1 VTISRRRSI
10 GRAVWL
16 SGLCLVATVQAGQAQ
31 SSDTGPTGRV
41 SIYVNT
47 AGRDFT
53 DDTRQRNTDLSTSV
67 SLESPRSDENGVE
80 YALDLRETR
89 YSSAATP
96 DRVSI
101 YDGFAGARFGGD
113 WQLRVR
119 AGHMWLQDLG
129 TMGALA
135 GGLFEVGQ
143 RRSNDDGRFRVGAFS
158 GLEPKLYETG
168 YAPDVRKYGGYA
180 AYERG
185 FMRRHVV
192 GYTTVKQG
200 DMTERSVLSMTNFIP
215 AGQRFFAY
223 QAAEYET
230 QGPANGAVKR
240 GLSYFLTNARVT
252 ASSRVELNGTY
263 NRGRALDARQLTADV
278 INGRALTTQ
287 ALEGLKYES
296 TGGRVTVEVVRR
308 VYVYAGYTRD
318 RNNRDDASA
327 ARILVGGHAGN
338 IFGTGVDVS
347 GSDSRVERAAG
358 PYHSKY
364 FSVGRT
370 VGRSLYLSVDYS
382 TSLSVVHFIRSDGVV
397 IETKPSTRR
406 YSASASATLSRHF
419 SLLGTLDYTIDDAMT
434 ELRVLTGVSYR
445 IR

>member
-1 VTISRRRSI
+1 MW
-10 GRAVWL
+10 RAVWL
-16 SGLCLVATVQAGQAQ
+16 SGLCLVATAHAGRAQ
-31 SSDTGPTGRV
+31 SSDAGPTGRV
-41 SIYVNT
+41 SIYANT

-53 DDTRQRNTDLSTSV
+53 DGTRQRNTDLSTAV
-67 SLESPRSDENGVE
+67 SLESPRTDENGVE

-89 YSSAATP
+89 YSSSATP

-101 YDGFAGARFGGD
+101 YDGFAGARFGGE

-143 RRSNDDGRFRVGAFS
+143 HRSNDEGRFRVGAFS

-240 GLSYFLTNARVT
+240 GLSYFLTNARIT
-252 ASSRVELNGTY
+252 ASSHVELNATY
-263 NRGRALDARQLTADV
+263 NRGRALDARQLTADL

-296 TGGRVTVEVVRR
+296 TGGRITVEVVRR
-308 VYVYAGYTRD
+308 LYVYGGYTRD

-338 IFGTGVDVS
+338 ILGTGFDVS
-347 GSDSRVERAAG
+347 GSDSRIERATG

-364 FSVGRT
+364 FSVGHT
-370 VGRSLYLSVDYS
+370 LARSLYLSVDYS

-406 YSASASATLSRHF
+406 YSGSASATLNRHF

-434 ELRVLTGVSYR
+434 EVRVLSGLSYR

>member
-1 VTISRRRSI
+1 M

-16 SGLCLVATVQAGQAQ
+16 SGLCLVASVQAGQAQ
-31 SSDTGPTGRV
+31 SSDAGPTGRV
-41 SIYVNT
+41 SIYANT

-53 DDTRQRNTDLSTSV
+53 DGTRQRNTDLSTSV
-67 SLESPRSDENGVE
+67 SLESPRTDENGVE

-89 YSSAATP
+89 YSSTATP

-113 WQLRVR
+113 WGVRVR

-143 RRSNDDGRFRVGAFS
+143 HRSNDEGRFRVGAFG
-158 GLEPKLYETG
+158 GLEPKFYETG
-168 YAPDVRKYGGYA
+168 YAPEVRKYGGYA
-180 AYERG
+180 AYEHG

-230 QGPANGAVKR
+230 HGPANGAVKR
-240 GLSYFLTNARVT
+240 GLSYLLTNARIT
-252 ASSRVELNGTY
+252 ASSRVELSATY
-263 NRGRALDARQLTADV
+263 NRGRALDARQLTADL

-308 VYVYAGYTRD
+308 LYVYAGYTRD
-318 RNNRDDASA
+318 RNNREDASA
-327 ARILVGGHAGN
+327 SRILVGGHAGN
-338 IFGTGVDVS
+338 IFGTGFDVS
-347 GSDSRVERAAG
+347 GSDSRIERSTG

-364 FSVGRT
+364 VSVGHAL
-370 VGRSLYLSVDYS
+370 GRSIYLSVDYS
-382 TSLSVVHFIRSDGVV
+382 TSLSVVHFMRSDGVV
-397 IETKPSTRR
+397 IETKPSTQR
-406 YSASASATLSRHF
+406 YSGSASATLNRHF

-434 ELRVLTGVSYR
+434 EIRVLSGVSYR

>member
-1 VTISRRRSI
+1 MKRRLL
-10 GRAVWL
+10 GRDAWL
-16 SGLCLVATVQAGQAQ
+16 ALLCIVAAARATQAQ
-31 SSDTGPTGRV
+31 SSAPGPTGRV
-41 SIYVNT
+41 SIYANT

-53 DDTRQRNTDLSTSV
+53 DGSRQRNTDLSTSV
-67 SLESPRSDENGVE
+67 TLESPRTDENGVE

-89 YSSAATP
+89 YSSTATP

-101 YDGFAGARFGGD
+101 YDGFAGASFGGD
-113 WQLRVR
+113 WQLRAR

-143 RRSNDDGRFRVGAFS
+143 RRTNDDGRFRVGAFS

-200 DMTERSVLSMTNFIP
+200 DFTERSVLSMTNFIP

-230 QGPANGAVKR
+230 QGPANGAVTR
-240 GLSYFLTNARVT
+240 GLSYFLTNARIS
-252 ASSRVELNGTY
+252 ASSRVELNATY
-263 NRGRALDARQLTADV
+263 NRGRALDARQLTADL
-278 INGRALTTQ
+278 INGRALTAQ

-296 TGGRVTVEVVRR
+296 TGGRITVEVVRR
-308 VYVYAGYTRD
+308 MHVYAGYTRD
-318 RNNRDDASA
+318 RNNRDDAPTS
-327 ARILVGGHAGN
+327 RILVGGHAGN
-338 IFGTGVDVS
+338 IFGTGFDVS
-347 GSDSRVERAAG
+347 GSDSRIERTTG

-364 FSVGRT
+364 VSVGRGL
-370 VGRSLYLSVDYS
+370 GRSVYLSVDYS
-382 TSLSVVHFIRSDGVV
+382 TSLSVVHFLRSDGVI
-397 IETKPSTRR
+397 IETKPSTQR
-406 YSASASATLSRHF
+406 YSGSASATLSRHF

-434 ELRVLTGVSYR
+434 EVRALSGLSYR